1 MLRKKILSDNER
13 VDTIVCSNIRILLL
27 FLLHHIYVS
36 IFLNIVL
43 FIDRY
48 RFTLQENF
56 LSDSL

>member
-27 FLLHHIYVS
+27 YLLHHIYVS